1 MPTFKKNTGF
11 SLPGINFGTTGPTK
25 TTGKTK
31 ITPKSKTYEGPDSS
45 YGFEKW
51 DKE

>member
-25 TTGKTK
+25 TT
-31 ITPKSKTYEGPDSS
+31 PRSKTTSFSGYGYE
-45 YGFEKW
+45 KH